1 MTSDL
6 ETAAK
11 ANDVASNSSLA
22 PAERVIQLRQMA
34 EGVKNVE
41 LLGQIEGYIGS
52 LELQREAQAMEQGLN
67 RVALRENANIRD
79 YLIETG
85 RVTADDL
92 DKAGYLSHAELDARE
107 ADGTL
112 SEAIDLT
119 LREGM
124 ARKALRWEKGFEKGG
139 EFRPTRGGDAGRR
152 VTKAL
157 PTGREDA
164 SRKAEKPPAKGKAP
178 QAGKALPD
186 PPESDAVSGI
196 VTRTVYRSGAE
207 SMPPPVDTAKE
218 VIDHEISLGNKD
230 VKPYPGVDPTKV
242 PAGSLYWVTLTPEQ
256 SKEYEPEGESEPEDA
271 MRSWEETFR
280 VIATDKYGGYLIQPV
295 SPPESPG
302 IDSIQSQLAEVRKF
316 GLNDWPEIGERGRE
330 LLGTAKDTQEL
341 HTQAHG
347 AESPG
352 TAVDKPTY
360 TDERRV
366 LHSKIKGEV
375 IAGLNHEKTAEEGKP
390 VYEGGLV
397 ELLGLDNP
405 ITQKCLT
412 EGLDSLTKDERKQ
425 IRDAASKARGGKK
438 PTALFMAGGPA
449 SGKTSGLNQ
458 APELKPESA
467 ISINSDDVK
476 VLLPEFIEQ
485 KNAGER
491 AAAATVH
498 EESSD
503 VSKDLVA
510 DASDLGLNVVMDG
523 TGNSKPGKFIKKLDD
538 LYQDGYEIDVL
549 LVSVGTDEAV
559 VRAMNR
565 AQRSGRWV
573 PEPEIRKSHKL
584 VSANME
590 SVIAAPWIRSVT
602 MYENAG
608 SADEPPTLMGKGE
621 RGEFAVA
628 DEPAISAFWAK
639 ATEPDYV
646 PPDDD
651 VPNLVTDLTPKA
663 KKGDKMA
670 GSLNEG
676 ADDDHGEFSAKD
688 VPMDKWQVW
697 PVMDSVD
704 YLDRPTSNFLGKD
717 GTIYTTLR
725 EPIGKFD
732 KTTGETTWF
741 KDKKGKDDEPTK

>member
-52 LELQREAQAMEQGLN
+52 LELQREAQAIEQGLN

-186 PPESDAVSGI
+186 PPES
-196 VTRTVYRSGAE
+196 
-207 SMPPPVDTAKE
+207 
-218 VIDHEISLGNKD
+218 
-230 VKPYPGVDPTKV
+230 
-242 PAGSLYWVTLTPEQ
+242 
-256 SKEYEPEGESEPEDA
+256 
-271 MRSWEETFR
+271 
-280 VIATDKYGGYLIQPV
+280 
-295 SPPESPG
+295 PG

-412 EGLDSLTKDERKQ
+412 EGLDSLTKGERKQ

-485 KNAGER
+485 KKAGER

-590 SVIAAPWIRSVT
+590 SVTTAPWIRSVT

-621 RGEFAVA
+621 KGEFAVA

-646 PPDDD
+646 PPNDD
-651 VPNLVTDLTPKA
+651 VPNFVTDLTPEA
-663 KKGDKMA
+663 EKGDKMA

>member
-1 MTSDL
+1 M
-6 ETAAK
+6 
-11 ANDVASNSSLA
+11 
-22 PAERVIQLRQMA
+22 
-34 EGVKNVE
+34 
-41 LLGQIEGYIGS
+41 
-52 LELQREAQAMEQGLN
+52 
-67 RVALRENANIRD
+67 
-79 YLIETG
+79 
-85 RVTADDL
+85 
-92 DKAGYLSHAELDARE
+92 
-107 ADGTL
+107 
-112 SEAIDLT
+112 
-119 LREGM
+119 
-124 ARKALRWEKGFEKGG
+124 
-139 EFRPTRGGDAGRR
+139 
-152 VTKAL
+152 
-157 PTGREDA
+157 
-164 SRKAEKPPAKGKAP
+164 
-178 QAGKALPD
+178 
-186 PPESDAVSGI
+186 
-196 VTRTVYRSGAE
+196 
-207 SMPPPVDTAKE
+207 
-218 VIDHEISLGNKD
+218 
-230 VKPYPGVDPTKV
+230 
-242 PAGSLYWVTLTPEQ
+242 
-256 SKEYEPEGESEPEDA
+256 
-271 MRSWEETFR
+271 
-280 VIATDKYGGYLIQPV
+280 
-295 SPPESPG
+295 
-302 IDSIQSQLAEVRKF
+302 
-316 GLNDWPEIGERGRE
+316 
-330 LLGTAKDTQEL
+330 
-341 HTQAHG
+341 
-347 AESPG
+347 
-352 TAVDKPTY
+352 
-360 TDERRV
+360 